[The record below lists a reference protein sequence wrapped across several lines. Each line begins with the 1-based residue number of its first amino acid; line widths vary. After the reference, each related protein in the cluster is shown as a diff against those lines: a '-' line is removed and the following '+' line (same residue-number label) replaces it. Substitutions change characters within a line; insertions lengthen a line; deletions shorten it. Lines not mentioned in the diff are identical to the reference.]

1 MTDRNQKLRIFFALL
16 GFLTFLIIWGLIF
29 GVHLQELLYEPLIT
43 PEQWCQVQPCLT
55 INLFGISITLVQPT
69 SSLIVYFLGFQTL
82 IIGIILSFDRK
93 KQITHFWWSIA
104 LILWGLGALFAGTSY
119 QAFSYEIK
127 CAGNSLCIWTSW
139 YEIIYLILSVGSV
152 DAMFIAQLHSS
163 VNNKYRKL
171 FLIYIIGHFLTY
183 STIILS
189 GAFIPVR
196 FLISFELMVL
206 FLSPNIGF
214 FLVWSIWR
222 YYSKR
227 NRMERNL
234 IIIWISL
241 IFIIGI
247 YFLYYLLGITEIL
260 WDGGIWFSE
269 NDVLHIGLIIWMFF
283 IYITV
288 KNHVMDLNIKS
299 SKKA

>member
-1 MTDRNQKLRIFFALL
+1 MTDRKQKLRILFAIVGL
-16 GFLTFLIIWGLIF
+16 LTFLIIWGLIF
-29 GVHLQELLYEPLIT
+29 GVRLKGLLYEPLIT

-55 INLFGISITLVQPT
+55 FNLFGISITLVQPT

-82 IIGIILSFDRK
+82 IIGIILSFNRK
-93 KQITHFWWSIA
+93 KQTAHFWWGIA
-104 LILWGLGALFAGTSY
+104 LTLWGIGALFAGTSY

-127 CAGNSLCIWTSW
+127 CAGNSFCFWTSW

-152 DAMFIAQLHSS
+152 DAMFIAQLYSR
-163 VNNKYRKL
+163 VNIKNRKP
-171 FLIYIIGHFLTY
+171 FLIYIICHFLIY
-183 STIILS
+183 ITIILS
-189 GAFIPVR
+189 GAFISVK
-196 FLISFELMVL
+196 FLISFKLMVL

-222 YYSKR
+222 YYLKR

-260 WDGGIWFSE
+260 WDGEIWFSE
-269 NDVLHIGLIIWMFF
+269 NDVLHIGLIIWMFY

-288 KNHVMDLNIKS
+288 KNHILDSNIPS
-299 SKKA
+299 

>member
-1 MTDRNQKLRIFFALL
+1 MTDRKQKLRISFALL
-16 GFLTFLIIWGLIF
+16 GFLTFLIVWGLIF
-29 GVHLQELLYEPLIT
+29 GDRLQELLYEPLIT

-55 INLFGISITLVQPT
+55 FNLFGISITLVQPT

-82 IIGIILSFDRK
+82 IIGIILSFNGK
-93 KQITHFWWSIA
+93 KQTAHFWWVIA

-127 CAGNSLCIWTSW
+127 CAGNSFCIWTSW

-152 DAMFIAQLHSS
+152 DAMFVAQLNSS
-163 VNNKYRKL
+163 VNAKYRKL

-183 STIILS
+183 SAIILI
-189 GAFIPVR
+189 GAFVPIR

-227 NRMERNL
+227 NQMEWNL

-269 NDVLHIGLIIWMFF
+269 NDVLHIGLIIWMFY

-288 KNHVMDLNIKS
+288 KNHVMELTIKS